1 MTVTEAARLMGVSEE
16 FIRAGIRQQVF
27 PWGYAVRVNSRYS
40 YWINREKFMEDIR
53 G

>member
-1 MTVTEAARLMGVSEE
+1 MKVKEAARLMGVSEE

-27 PWGYAVRVNSRYS
+27 PWGYAVRVNSRFS
-40 YWINREKFMEDIR
+40 YWINRRMFLEEM